1 MTFKTDYFQKR
12 LGALDK
18 ERVSFIGHYGELSDF
33 VQPRRGRFFVENRNR
48 GHKVHNNIINSR
60 AGQALQI
67 ARSGMLA
74 GTMSPSRP
82 WFDMETP
89 DPGMMEIQS
98 VKEWVAQTVRSMQ
111 VILNRGNFYG
121 QASVML
127 QELLLFGTGCVLHVD
142 DFLDVA
148 RFYAQTV
155 GEYYIAQNNRLEVDT
170 IVREFQWTVAQI
182 VGEFGLD
189 NVSTEIKK
197 QYDLG
202 NYDSWFTICQ
212 FIEPNLDSVSRPD
225 LPTDK
230 AYSSVWFEKG
240 KNKKDLLRVSGFDEF
255 PAYCP
260 RWETT
265 SSDIYGTDCPGMT
278 ALGDVKALQSEER
291 EKAKAIEKMVS
302 PPMSGPPSLENT
314 PVSQLPGG
322 LTIYSANGAQALTP
336 LYQVTAPIAEMR
348 ADMAEI
354 EARINSAF
362 FVDLFLAITAQAG
375 VQPRNELEI
384 LSKNEER
391 LLQLGPVLERLHG
404 EFLEPMLNRLFN
416 QMVDRELVPPVPPEL
431 ENVDLRIKFISN
443 LAIAQRAVVTGDLD
457 RILGAVTN
465 VAQINPN
472 VVKKLDEMQYVDEYA
487 RAIGVPPK
495 VIKPDDVVAAEVAEE
510 QRQLMA
516 QQAVQTAVDAT
527 KALQQAGSVQ
537 TGPDKGENLV
547 TGGELGGQGDT

>member
-1 MTFKTDYFQKR
+1 
-12 LGALDK
+12 
-18 ERVSFIGHYGELSDF
+18 
-33 VQPRRGRFFVENRNR
+33 
-48 GHKVHNNIINSR
+48 
-60 AGQALQI
+60 
-67 ARSGMLA
+67 
-74 GTMSPSRP
+74 
-82 WFDMETP
+82 
-89 DPGMMEIQS
+89 
-98 VKEWVAQTVRSMQ
+98 MQ

-472 VVKKLDEMQYVDEYA
+472 VIKKLDEMQYVDEYA